1 LKYYKMKTDKNQIR
15 LLVKSKPKVSTLEI
29 TRNLKPETTIRPWKT
44 QKENLKK
51 YYWKELHYGLRD
63 ISRLLSQR

>member
-1 LKYYKMKTDKNQIR
+1 MKTDKNQIR
-15 LLVKSKPKVSTLEI
+15 LLVKIKPKVITLEI
-29 TRNLKPETTIRPWKT
+29 TRKLKPETTIRPWKA

-51 YYWKELHYGLRD
+51 YYCKELHYGVKD